1 MNETDDV
8 PQLVYLRNGLPT
20 EQWWRWQSQITANFI
35 ISRRPTISELGI
47 NINIHGIR
55 VMGRDYVVFF
65 LLWDVKAKDA
75 VDYLTSTKTTIEY
88 THGDNLPSISCIA

>member
-1 MNETDDV
+1 MNETDDM
-8 PQLVYLRNGLPT
+8 PQLIYLRDGLT
-20 EQWWRWQSQITANFI
+20 AEQGWRWQSQITANFI

-75 VDYLTSTKTTIEY
+75 VDYLTSTRTTIEY
-88 THGDNLPSISCIA
+88 MHGDNLPSISCIA